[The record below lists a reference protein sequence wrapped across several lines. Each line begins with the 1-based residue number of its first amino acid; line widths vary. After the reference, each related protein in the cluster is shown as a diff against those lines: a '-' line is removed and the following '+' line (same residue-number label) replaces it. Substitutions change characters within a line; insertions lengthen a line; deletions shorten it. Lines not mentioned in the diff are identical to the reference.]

1 LPVNR
6 LLPAFAV
13 AAALLARPAAAQ
25 PATPASTPDVIDSSY
40 VTADGARNL
49 QESIVIDA
57 PVAVLWQAFVDPVQF
72 KRWNS
77 PVVAIDLRVGG
88 SLEASYDPS
97 KQIGDPDNI
106 KHHIITFIPERLLVF
121 QNFQAP
127 RALPNADR
135 FQRTVTVVQ
144 YEPLGPARTRVTFSS
159 TGWATDPAS
168 TSVYA
173 FFRQGNA
180 EELEKMKQVFGP
192 KG

>member
-1 LPVNR
+1 MV
-6 LLPAFAV
+6 
-13 AAALLARPAAAQ
+13 
-25 PATPASTPDVIDSSY
+25 DSSY

-72 KRWNS
+72 KRWNT

-88 SLEASYDPS
+88 SLEASYDPK

-106 KHHIITFIPERLLVF
+106 KHRIITFIPERLLVF

-127 RALPNADR
+127 RELPNADR

-144 YEPLGPARTRVTFSS
+144 YEPLGPSRTRVTLSS

-168 TSVYA
+168 LAVYG
-173 FFRQGNA
+173 FFQKDNA